1 VRHRIGALVEKE
13 LADVRRHPGIFMP
26 AIITGVMAIVMPFV
40 VAIVIPLAT
49 GERLSDSADFRVALD
64 LFRAQPQ
71 SQALG
76 AEGAIQGWIF
86 QQFLTLL
93 ALTPISA
100 SMSVAAYSVV
110 GEKQARTLE
119 PVLATPVTTFELILA
134 KVLGS
139 LVPGLVLTAACLVV
153 YIGGVAALAEP
164 GVYTLLLVPRA
175 LAMIGLVMPLA
186 SMAALELA
194 VCVSS
199 RATDARSAQQ
209 VGALVVLPLSG
220 LLVAQLMGAV
230 ELTTARIV
238 AMSLGLAAVDLA
250 LLVLGVRLFDRD
262 TILTRWE

>member
-1 VRHRIGALVEKE
+1 MIGRIRALVDKE
-13 LADVRRHPGIFMP
+13 LADVRRHPGIFVP
-26 AIITGVMAIVMPFV
+26 AIITGLMAIVLPFV
-40 VAIVIPLAT
+40 VAIVIPRAS
-49 GERLSDSADFRVALD
+49 GERLADSADFRLALE
-64 LFRAQPQ
+64 LFRTQPHT
-71 SQALG
+71 QALG

-119 PVLATPVTTFELILA
+119 PLLATPLTTTELILA

-139 LVPGLVLTAACLVV
+139 LIPGLVLTAACVLLYVA
-153 YIGGVAALAEP
+153 GVAVWAEP
-164 GVYTLLLVPRA
+164 GVYTLLLEPRA
-175 LAMIGLVMPLA
+175 LAMVGLVMPLA

-194 VCVSS
+194 VCVSA

-209 VGALVVLPLSG
+209 VGALVVLPLSA
-220 LLVAQLMGAV
+220 LLVAQLMGAI

-238 AMSLGLAAVDLA
+238 GLAAGLAVVDVL
-250 LLVLGVRLFDRD
+250 LLVVGVRLFERE